1 MHVQHFF
8 DQSTSTLTYVIHDDR
23 TKTGVVI
30 DPVLDFDPRSG
41 RTSEESCAA
50 VARYI
55 QAHDLTIPYVLD
67 THVHADHFSGM
78 AYFKRLYNAKT
89 VIGRHILHLGEA
101 AVFSSEIVTIILIIS
116 NPGS

>member
-41 RTSEESCAA
+41 RTSEASCTE
-50 VARYI
+50 VARNI
-55 QAHDLTIPYVLD
+55 QAHGLTEDKGLSLRG
-67 THVHADHFSGM
+67 ARS
-78 AYFKRLYNAKT
+78 
-89 VIGRHILHLGEA
+89 GEA
-101 AVFSSEIVTIILIIS
+101 MTYHKHRDEQRDSIS
-116 NPGS
+116 HRTS